1 VIRKLPKANKN
12 DIGTDIKEDVDREYW
27 LEGYKLYS
35 AVPLMYPTGIYRL
48 LCTKNF
54 AREKGVGFGIEIFFT
69 VALLSLQ
76 MGNNA
81 HLAASNNYN

>member
-1 VIRKLPKANKN
+1 
-12 DIGTDIKEDVDREYW
+12 
-27 LEGYKLYS
+27 
-35 AVPLMYPTGIYRL
+35 MYPTGIYRL